1 MIKQFVPYREAV
13 ILQALGFDEPC
24 MAIYLN
30 ENSNQAGELF
40 SRELTICNEETYDEV
55 ENIEIDPPFLTYTN
69 SEIYK
74 QYTTAPLLQQAFKWF
89 RDKHN
94 MHGCVDLSIISFEDG
109 INRYQFRVDDIV
121 VNDYLYH
128 SVDDNLFFVAYED
141 AETACLKK
149 LIEIL
154 SAKQ

>member
-1 MIKQFVPYREAV
+1 
-13 ILQALGFDEPC
+13 
-24 MAIYLN
+24 
-30 ENSNQAGELF
+30 
-40 SRELTICNEETYDEV
+40 
-55 ENIEIDPPFLTYTN
+55 
-69 SEIYK
+69 
-74 QYTTAPLLQQAFKWF
+74 
-89 RDKHN
+89 